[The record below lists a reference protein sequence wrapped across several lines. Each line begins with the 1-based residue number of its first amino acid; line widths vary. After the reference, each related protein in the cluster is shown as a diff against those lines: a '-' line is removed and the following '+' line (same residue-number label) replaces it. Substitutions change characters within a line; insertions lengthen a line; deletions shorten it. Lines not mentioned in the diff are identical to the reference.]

1 MPAVS
6 HVEAA
11 LSNQDF
17 FLQTLSGEFDRFRNV
32 IAALPA
38 ERLDYRHDGRS
49 RSAAE
54 LVSHLIGH
62 FQDLSELI
70 DDGVIHH
77 RNQVAFDGLPE
88 ALAVFD
94 LSYRELESKLA
105 HVTDEAWAQGGD
117 FFVGGQS
124 IMKAP
129 RQVLAWMLLLDA
141 VHHRGQLSTCIRPM
155 GGKVPSIYGPSAD
168 TAVTH

>member
-1 MPAVS
+1 LEEDV
-6 HVEAA
+6 
-11 LSNQDF
+11 SNQEF
-17 FLQTLSGEFDRFRNV
+17 FRQTLAGEFERFRNV
-32 IAALPA
+32 VAALPA
-38 ERLDYRHDGRS
+38 DRLEYRHDARS

-77 RNQVAFDGLPE
+77 RNQVAFEDLSE
-88 ALAVFD
+88 AIAILEA
-94 LSYRELESKLA
+94 SYRELEGKLSN
-105 HVTDEAWAQGGD
+105 VSDEAWAQGGD

-129 RQVLAWMLLLDA
+129 RQALAWMLFLDA

-168 TAVTH
+168 TAVAH